1 MRLSGIVSTCILKT
15 SSDGDFDISFGEV
28 VSVNHC
34 LAVKKK
40 KCLSYIDTEVLRFP
54 DSLPTN

>member
-40 KCLSYIDTEVLRFP
+40 VSVVY
-54 DSLPTN
+54 